1 MRKLTCTGLFRNI
14 SFKLSNYVKLN
25 SSINVTSFVSYEGS
39 KYGKLGGLLNR
50 ISLGQYDGIVMVS
63 PFGCLV
69 VSSCNFKYGNLDVT
83 LVRKPLGQ

>member
-1 MRKLTCTGLFRNI
+1 
-14 SFKLSNYVKLN
+14 
-25 SSINVTSFVSYEGS
+25 
-39 KYGKLGGLLNR
+39 
-50 ISLGQYDGIVMVS
+50 MVS